1 MARGP
6 TAGAELKR
14 LKGDLA
20 LGEPAP
26 VLLFHGDE
34 GFYRERAATLAVDQL
49 LSDGL
54 RDFNLDRRD
63 GKETGPGDWVALA
76 SNRPM
81 LGTRRVIVVTAAD
94 KWLKVGGQSAADK
107 AQQEQLADFAET
119 SRSGTI
125 ILQSASA
132 DKRSRLWKLLQKRGH
147 AYEFALMR
155 TIDEAETFLQ
165 DRFASEGIRVERGA
179 CRYLSEILGT
189 GIPDLLTEVRRL
201 CLFLGDRKELT
212 LKDVEGQVAAT
223 RTHTVFEFVDALGH
237 RDAKQALSILDRLLE
252 GGIKSDRKTDVS
264 AIPLIMVSLVHRQ
277 VRNMLLAQS
286 LVKDHGIEP
295 RALARDLGVPPFV
308 AEKTLRQAR
317 RFPERRL
324 QETMEELS
332 SIDLRLKST
341 SLPPRALLEGLIFR
355 VCAAAPRRGKG
366 PA

>member
-1 MARGP
+1 MSRGP

-14 LKGDLA
+14 LRGDLA

-34 GFYRERAATLAVDQL
+34 GFYRERAATLAVDHL

-81 LGTRRVIVVTAAD
+81 LGTRRVIVVTSAD
-94 KWLKVGGQSAADK
+94 RWLKVGGTNAAEK
-107 AQQEQLADFAET
+107 AQQDQLADFAET

-125 ILQSASA
+125 VLQATSA

-147 AYEFALMR
+147 AYEFPPMR
-155 TIDEAETFLQ
+155 SIEEAESFVT
-165 DRFASEGIRVERGA
+165 DRFSGEGIRLERGVA
-179 CRYLSEILGT
+179 RYLAEILGT
-189 GIPDLLTEVRRL
+189 SMPDLLTEIRRL
-201 CLFLGDRKELT
+201 CIFVGDRKVLT
-212 LKDVEGQVAAT
+212 MEDVEGQVAAT
-223 RTHTVFEFVDALGH
+223 RTHTVFEFVDALGN
-237 RDAKQALSILDRLLE
+237 RDAPQALAVLARLLE
-252 GGIKSDRKTDVS
+252 GGLKSDRKTDTQGV
-264 AIPLIMVSLVHRQ
+264 PLILVSLLHRQ
-277 VRNMLLAQS
+277 VRNMVLARS
-286 LVKDHGIEP
+286 LVRDHGVEP
-295 RALARDLGVPPFV
+295 RGLARDLGVPPFV

-324 QETMEELS
+324 QETLEELAS
-332 SIDLRLKST
+332 VDQRLKST

-355 VCAAAPRRGKG
+355 VCAADDR
-366 PA
+366 